1 MKTIAEQIEDI
12 NFYDFLNK
20 LKRILRGQNSTFI
33 SDAPTDGNTY
43 ARKDAEWVEQTASSG
58 IESITGDFVNN
69 TDPLNP
75 IIEDP
80 RTYKVY
86 TALLSQ
92 SGTNAPVAVV
102 LENTL
107 GFIPVWTRNAE
118 GNYGVTE
125 VNGYPL
131 DKTTL
136 MVTSY
141 PDSDISGVVLG
152 GNEIQLETYSK
163 PFSSLKDGILDDTTI
178 EIRVYS

>member
-1 MKTIAEQIEDI
+1 MA
-12 NFYDFLNK
+12 
-20 LKRILRGQNSTFI
+20 G
-33 SDAPTDGNTY
+33 
-43 ARKDAEWVEQTASSG
+43 
-58 IESITGDFVNN
+58 VNN
-69 TDPLNP
+69 SFFTRP
-75 IIEDP
+75 
-80 RTYKVY
+80 YKVY

-92 SGTNAPVAVV
+92 TGTNAPIATV

-178 EIRVYS
+178 EIRVYN